1 MAQEREIVVW
11 LENQP
16 GNLSKIGT
24 ALKERNV
31 NINAIM
37 ASEEKG
43 KSPVHLLVD
52 NFSEAMDA
60 LKALRVDTEE
70 RDVVTIELDNRP
82 GTLAETAEKLAA
94 EKINIDYA
102 YYSTRPGE
110 TRALLVLGVSDVS
123 KAEAILY

>member
-16 GNLSKIGT
+16 GNLSKIGI

-31 NINAIM
+31 NINALF
-37 ASEEKG
+37 ASEQKG
-43 KSPVHLLVD
+43 RSPVHLLVD
-52 NFSEAMDA
+52 KLSDARDA
-60 LKALRVDTEE
+60 LKTLGVETEE
-70 RDVVTIELDNRP
+70 RDVLTIELDNHP

-102 YYSTRPGE
+102 YHTTRPGDN
-110 TRALLVLGVSDVS
+110 RALVVLGVSDAA
-123 KAEAILY
+123 KAGAILA

>member
-16 GNLSKIGT
+16 GNLAKIGT

-31 NINAIM
+31 NIHALF
-37 ASEEKG
+37 ASEQKG
-43 KSPVHLLVD
+43 RSPVHLMVD
-52 NFSEAMDA
+52 KLSDAMDA
-60 LKALRVDTEE
+60 LKALGIKTEE

-102 YYSTRPGE
+102 YYSTRPGD
-110 TRALLVLGVSDVS
+110 TRARLVLGVSDVS
-123 KAEAILY
+123 KAGTILK